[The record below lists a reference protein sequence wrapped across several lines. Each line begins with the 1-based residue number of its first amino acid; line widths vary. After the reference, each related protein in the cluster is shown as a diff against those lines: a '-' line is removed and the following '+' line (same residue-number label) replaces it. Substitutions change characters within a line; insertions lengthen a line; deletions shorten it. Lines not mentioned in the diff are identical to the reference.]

1 MLVALFWLARWRKQD
16 LLQRRLFLRLAVIAG
31 PLAVIALEAGWVT
44 TEVGRQPWV
53 VWHILRTADAASP
66 SPWLWLS
73 YAVAFVVYVGMTIG
87 AVVVLRSMA
96 RRWRAGEEDLATP
109 YGPGAGPAD
118 DSAPSDSTSGYPAAG
133 DDTATSTLR

>member
-1 MLVALFWLARWRKQD
+1 M
-16 LLQRRLFLRLAVIAG
+16 IAG

-53 VWHILRTADAASP
+53 VWHILRTTDAASP
-66 SPWLWLS
+66 SSWLWLS

-118 DSAPSDSTSGYPAAG
+118 DSALSDSRSGHPTAV
-133 DDTATSTLR
+133 DDTGTSTVR